1 VTIELTE
8 KGRKLADAL
17 FKIKEGLGQY
27 LKEGRVEIK
36 IE

>member
-17 FKIKEGLGQY
+17 FKIKEI
-27 LKEGRVEIK
+27 LKKEELRLK
-36 IE
+36 